1 MSDIGKSLISAMQQ
15 IVDKTIE
22 RTPTDVTIT
31 ATIKRLVE
39 AARNKYEISYGGG
52 IAYAYSDNGTS
63 YIEGQAVYV
72 LVPQGD
78 YTNKKIILGKAQEEY
93 GDDTLA
99 DDLTAMNIG
108 YNSIGGNLLEKSEN
122 STAIELDAGKKQDI
136 VFLYGSETFI
146 KNEFGNKNL
155 DAPYT
160 LDLDSISNSI
170 KLADYLM
177 ITMDINT
184 TLGASLRKSVAG

>member
-99 DDLTAMNIG
+99 DDLTAMNI
-108 YNSIGGNLLEKSEN
+108 
-122 STAIELDAGKKQDI
+122 
-136 VFLYGSETFI
+136 
-146 KNEFGNKNL
+146 
-155 DAPYT
+155 
-160 LDLDSISNSI
+160 
-170 KLADYLM
+170 
-177 ITMDINT
+177 
-184 TLGASLRKSVAG
+184 